1 MSERRPKAETK
12 ATLPLVDAGKGAD
25 FDPWA
30 GKYQPEGQATAPEHI
45 RAELRRILTNGLPVN
60 VKRAGDL
67 LPHLRSIVSRAP
79 HPYDL
84 HSRVEALNR
93 QMVRLLVDVD
103 VDVDVDDEVGQPLR
117 TLFCISKGTRGTN
130 LTVRRER
137 AAEGMGY
144 EATHFRKQIE
154 PKLLDEFAELIYY
167 DLLRYKSRSHRA
179 MEYSEPTG
187 DTPDLTDKHLTYE
200 DELLSRIWQHV
211 YQLRAELIGQYRLD
225 GQPGYERQVE
235 EHRQNSNSASER
247 VKALVAEYRETFG
260 GDFIKHGDAEFAY
273 ERIENFE
280 L

>member
-1 MSERRPKAETK
+1 MSERRPKAEAK
-12 ATLPLVDAGKGAD
+12 ATLPLIDAGKEAD

-30 GKYQPEGQATAPEHI
+30 GKYQPEGQATAPEDI
-45 RAELRRILTNGLPVN
+45 RAELRRILTKGLPVN
-60 VKRAGDL
+60 AKRAGDL

-93 QMVRLLVDVD
+93 QIVRLLVDVD
-103 VDVDVDDEVGQPLR
+103 NEIGQPLR
-117 TLFCISKGTRGTN
+117 TLFCISMGTRGTN

-137 AAEGMGY
+137 AAEEMGY

-179 MEYSEPTG
+179 LEYNEPTG
-187 DTPDLTDKHLTYE
+187 DTPELTDKHLTYE
-200 DELLSRIWQHV
+200 EELLSRIWQHV

-235 EHRQNSNSASER
+235 EHRQNVNVATER
-247 VKALVAEYRETFG
+247 VKALVAEYRDTFG

>member
-1 MSERRPKAETK
+1 MMSERRRKGKAEAK
-12 ATLPLVDAGKGAD
+12 LPLIDAGKEAD

-30 GKYQPEGQATAPEHI
+30 GEYQPEGRDTSPEDI
-45 RAELRRILTNGLPVN
+45 RAELRRILTKGLPVN
-60 VKRAGDL
+60 ANRAGDL

-93 QMVRLLVDVD
+93 QMVRLLADLD
-103 VDVDVDDEVGQPLR
+103 NEIGQPLR

-137 AAEGMGY
+137 AAEEMGY

-154 PKLLDEFAELIYY
+154 PKLLDELAELIYY

-179 MEYSEPTG
+179 LEYNEPTG
-187 DTPDLTDKHLTYE
+187 DTPDLTDRHLTYE
-200 DELLSRIWQHV
+200 EELLSRIWQHV

-235 EHRQNSNSASER
+235 EHRQNANVATER
-247 VKALVAEYRETFG
+247 VKALVAEYRDTFG
-260 GDFIKHGDAEFAY
+260 GDFIRHGDAEFAY

>member
-1 MSERRPKAETK
+1 MSDRQPKGEAK
-12 ATLPLVDAGKGAD
+12 ATLPLIDAGKTAD

-30 GKYQPEGQATAPEHI
+30 GEYQPKGQATSPDDI
-45 RAELRRILTNGLPVN
+45 RTELRRLLTKGLPAN
-60 VKRAGDL
+60 SKRAGDL

-103 VDVDVDDEVGQPLR
+103 DEIGQPLR

-130 LTVRRER
+130 LTIRRER
-137 AAEGMGY
+137 AAEEMGY
-144 EATHFRKQIE
+144 EVTHFRKQIE
-154 PKLLDEFAELIYY
+154 PKLLDEFADLIYY

-179 MEYSEPTG
+179 LEYNEPTG
-187 DTPDLTDKHLTYE
+187 DTPGLTNKHLTHE
-200 DELLSRIWQHV
+200 EELLSRIWQHV

-225 GQPGYERQVE
+225 GQTGHERQVE
-235 EHRQNSNSASER
+235 EHRQNAIMATER
-247 VKALVAEYRETFG
+247 VRALVAEYRQTYG
-260 GDFIKHGDAEFAY
+260 GDLIKHGDAEFAY
-273 ERIENFE
+273 ERIESFE